1 MDFLNLSFSPSFF
14 FFPSLSVWFSPEII
28 VHAMHLVFLGAY
40 DILWLSAFTL
50 NFIYVVFVI
59 YIQGM
64 PMPVFCLYH
73 I

>member
-1 MDFLNLSFSPSFF
+1 
-14 FFPSLSVWFSPEII
+14 
-28 VHAMHLVFLGAY
+28 MHLVFLGAY